1 MKHILMNI
9 ILPCAAALTLS
20 SCIDDYEGT
29 AESEKDTYIHLN
41 VSTAALQTR
50 ASDES
55 AANPNTESDIH
66 SVRVWAFNSDL
77 TAEGVLPVSYKEE
90 TNLSKNSSYTLS
102 MKIPRN
108 SGGTELK
115 NLDLFILA
123 NAESGSKLHG
133 NGFSPKEV
141 TRKTL
146 QEAKLSDKFVVGTDG
161 KPTDASVPNEG
172 LPISRYVT
180 GIDVDSYKSE
190 TESSSSAKSLSIP
203 MQRAVSKLHFFF
215 ARKTGS
221 DAAQAEVTKIEL
233 DGGNLSKGSYV
244 FPEGADYAQLSTEGM
259 KKTNG
264 TMEYISDKATL
275 LGVSSENIPAV
286 EEPKEYIRSEEEDAS
301 AYLARLSKAGITS
314 QDLAYYNETDKA
326 ISGTIY
332 YKVYGSEHSKSFTI
346 PAEYTSRNHE
356 LLVYGYF
363 NAEGHLELNYAI
375 LDWDQTANTT
385 VETKDLSYL
394 NVYPTLVFMRN
405 VEKNQEVNF
414 SASNACTVTIEEV
427 YYYDK
432 NNNKKT
438 ISSGSDQ
445 YPIVTITDGAK
456 QGKVSISSKVPT
468 NLSVKYIR
476 IKVTSGDKSQE
487 VLVKQYPLEYIQA
500 IDGWYSTKSI
510 EGWIDW
516 GNDHERTTT
525 NKTSSDNNFQAKVYT
540 YVTYQYWWPTTSGTY
555 IWAYNYDESTQKAQL
570 SGAPIT
576 AQSNNHMY
584 VVQITETDGTYT
596 IGHVNNIDET
606 TKLSDENVVSPAFS
620 LASQLGTVAAFE
632 NDREQWSSGQTAGQ
646 KAAQHCADY
655 VEVATDG
662 TRYKDWRLP
671 TEAEIGVIVKYQY
684 NQSQDVMSEVLRG
697 HSYWAL
703 SGKTVTANS
712 SGSGQGYVRCVR
724 DLPPDEVTKLENSK
738 K

>member
-1 MKHILMNI
+1 MKHILMNT
-9 ILPCAAALTLS
+9 ILPCAAALTLI

-29 AESEKDTYIHLN
+29 TASEKDTYIHLN

-123 NAESGSKLHG
+123 NAESGSALYG
-133 NGFSPKEV
+133 NNFSPKEV

-146 QEAKLSDKFVVGTDG
+146 QEAKLSDKFVIGTYG
-161 KPTDASVPNEG
+161 KPTDTSVPNEG

-180 GIDVDSYKSE
+180 GINVDTYKTE
-190 TESSSSAKSLSIP
+190 TESATGTALSIP

-221 DAAQAEVTKIEL
+221 DAANAEVTKIEL

-244 FPEGADYAQLSTEGM
+244 FPDGADYARLSTDGM

-264 TMEYISDKATL
+264 TMEYISDKTTL
-275 LGVSSENIPAV
+275 LGVSSEKIPAV
-286 EEPKEYIRSEEEDAS
+286 EEPKDYIRGEEEDAS
-301 AYLARLSKAGITS
+301 AYLTRLSTAGITS

-332 YKVYGSEHSKSFTI
+332 YKVYGSEHFKSFTI

-405 VEKNQEVNF
+405 VEENQEVNF
-414 SASNACTVTIEEV
+414 SASKACTVTIEEV

-432 NNNKKT
+432 DNKKRT

-445 YPIVTITDGAK
+445 YPTVTITDGAK

-468 NLSVKYIR
+468 NLTVKYIR
-476 IKVTSGDKSQE
+476 FKVTSGDKSQE

-500 IDGWYSTKSI
+500 IDGWYSTKSLT
-510 EGWIDW
+510 GWVDW
-516 GNDHERTTT
+516 EKDHDKTTT
-525 NKTSSDNNFQAKVYT
+525 NGTSSDDNFQAKVYT
-540 YVTYQYWWPTTSGTY
+540 YGTYSYWGKTYKGTY
-555 IWAYNYDESTQKAQL
+555 IWAYRKDEWTQKVGL
-570 SGAPIT
+570 SGVPIT
-576 AQSNNHMY
+576 DQSNNHMY
-584 VVQITETDGTYT
+584 VVQITQTDGTYT
-596 IGHVNNIDET
+596 IGHVNNIDPT
-606 TKLSDENVVSPAFS
+606 TKLSQENVVSPAFA
-620 LASQLGTVAAFE
+620 LASQLGTVASFT
-632 NDREQWSSGQTAGQ
+632 NDSYWDGGQTAGQ
-646 KAAQHCADY
+646 KAAQHCEDY
-655 VEVATDG
+655 VEVG
-662 TRYKDWRLP
+662 INGKRYDDWRLP
-671 TEAEIGVIVKYQY
+671 TEDEIKIIAKYQDDK
-684 NQSQDVMSEVLRG
+684 SQDVITKVLGGRT
-697 HSYWAL
+697 YWAL
-703 SGKTVTANS
+703 SGKEITASTDNYYT
-712 SGSGQGYVRCVR
+712 GYVRCVR
-724 DLPPDEVTKLENSK
+724 DLSPEEVQELENSK